1 MHTKTLLRAAVVAA
15 LAVTGIASAQDV
27 RQEDRRA
34 DRREAEPQDV
44 RREDRQAD
52 RQEDRRAEA
61 NEVEVKLAVPRNA
74 DGTVNETQLVND
86 IKARL
91 AAGATEI
98 QVRGLTAQDAKALI
112 DSNHNLLVDL
122 AKLLPNDGIERQV
135 RLRGA
140 VDARIQR
147 NDEGELRARIEG
159 IDLGTLTP
167 AQRADLARQLA
178 TQAGLDRLRIRGTDA
193 TGARVRVEF
202 RDDRG
207 IVKNEA
213 KGAGQNE
220 HRAQRAVPA
229 TPAVPARDGQPAQR
243 AVPAQRAEPADRA
256 ERMARLDADDR
267 RGRRGAADRAERA
280 ERAERMERAERPER
294 VERAER
300 PERVERAERV
310 ERVERVERPDRS
322 GRH

>member
-1 MHTKTLLRAAVVAA
+1 MQTKTLLRTAIVAA
-15 LAVTGIASAQDV
+15 LAVAGVAAAQDV
-27 RQEDRRA
+27 RQEDRREDRQA
-34 DRREAEPQDV
+34 DQRVEPNDV

-52 RQEDRRAEA
+52 RQADRRAEA

-74 DGTVNETQLVND
+74 DGTINETQLVND
-86 IKARL
+86 VKARL

-98 QVRGLTAQDAKALI
+98 QVRGLTAQDAKALLA
-112 DSNHNLLVDL
+112 SNQNLLVDL

-140 VDARIQR
+140 VEARVQR

-159 IDLGTLTP
+159 IDLGSLTP

-178 TQAGLDRLRIRGTDA
+178 TKAGLDRLRIRGTDS

-220 HRAQRAVPA
+220 HRAQRAEPA
-229 TPAVPARDGQPAQR
+229 KPAQ
-243 AVPAQRAEPADRA
+243 PAQRAEPAARA

-267 RGRRGAADRAERA
+267 SGRRGGADRPERAERA
-280 ERAERMERAERPER
+280 ERPERMERAERPER
-294 VERAER
+294 MERVER

-310 ERVERVERPDRS
+310 ERVERPDRS

>member
-1 MHTKTLLRAAVVAA
+1 MLRKTLIPIA
-15 LAVTGIASAQDV
+15 LAVLASAATAQDV

-34 DRREAEPQDV
+34 DRQEDRLMEPNDL

-52 RQEDRRAEA
+52 RQQDQRAEA
-61 NEVEVKLAVPRNA
+61 NEVEAKVAIPRNA
-74 DGTVNETQLVND
+74 DGTINETQLVND
-86 IKARL
+86 IKAQL
-91 AAGATEI
+91 ASGATEI

-112 DSNHNLLVDL
+112 ASNPNLLADL

-193 TGARVRVEF
+193 NGARVRLEL
-202 RDDRG
+202 RDGVVRAERG
-207 IVKNEA
+207 
-213 KGAGQNE
+213 GGQNG
-220 HRAQRAVPA
+220 QRP
-229 TPAVPARDGQPAQR
+229 
-243 AVPAQRAEPADRA
+243 
-256 ERMARLDADDR
+256 ERMARVDASDR
-267 RGRRGAADRAERA
+267 SGRRGGAD
-280 ERAERMERAERPER
+280 RPER

-300 PERVERAERV
+300 AERV
-310 ERVERVERPDRS
+310 ERPEKVERPERAERVERPDRS

>member
-1 MHTKTLLRAAVVAA
+1 MHTKTLLRAAIVAA
-15 LAVTGIASAQDV
+15 LAAAGTASAQDV
-27 RQEDRRA
+27 RQEDRR
-34 DRREAEPQDV
+34 
-44 RREDRQAD
+44 EDRQA
-52 RQEDRRAEA
+52 DRRAEA

-74 DGTVNETQLVND
+74 DGTINETQLVND
-86 IKARL
+86 VKARL

-98 QVRGLTAQDAKALI
+98 QVRGLTAQDAKALLA
-112 DSNHNLLVDL
+112 SNQNLLADL
-122 AKLLPNDGIERQV
+122 AKLLPKDGIERQV

-140 VDARIQR
+140 VDARVQR

-159 IDLGTLTP
+159 IDLGSLTP

-178 TQAGLDRLRIRGTDA
+178 TNAGLDRLRIRGTDA

-220 HRAQRAVPA
+220 HRAQRAEPA
-229 TPAVPARDGQPAQR
+229 KPAQ
-243 AVPAQRAEPADRA
+243 PAQRAEPAARA

-267 RGRRGAADRAERA
+267 RGPRGGADRPERA
-280 ERAERMERAERPER
+280 ERAER

>member
-1 MHTKTLLRAAVVAA
+1 MRKTIAPIA
-15 LAVTGIASAQDV
+15 LALLATAAAAQDV
-27 RQEDRRA
+27 RQEDRREDRQA
-34 DRREAEPQDV
+34 DRRVEPNDV
-44 RREDRQAD
+44 RREDRRAD

-61 NEVEVKLAVPRNA
+61 NEVEVKLAIPRNA
-74 DGTVNETQLVND
+74 DGTINQTALAND
-86 IKARL
+86 IKAQV

-98 QVRGLTAQDAKALI
+98 QFRGLTAQDAQALI
-112 DSNHNLLVDL
+112 DRNKNVLGDL
-122 AKLLPNDGIERQV
+122 AKLLPNDGIERQL
-135 RLRGA
+135 RFRGA
-140 VDARIQR
+140 VDARVQR

-159 IDLGTLTP
+159 IDLGSLTP

-202 RDDRG
+202 RDGRG
-207 IVKNEA
+207 IVKNEGRTDRNA
-213 KGAGQNE
+213 
-220 HRAQRAVPA
+220 
-229 TPAVPARDGQPAQR
+229 ARGDTRGNAR
-243 AVPAQRAEPADRA
+243 NDRV
-256 ERMARLDADDR
+256 ARVDADDR
-267 RGRRGAADRAERA
+267 RGRRGGADRP
-280 ERAERMERAERPER
+280 ERPER

>member
-1 MHTKTLLRAAVVAA
+1 MRKTIAPIA
-15 LAVTGIASAQDV
+15 LALLATAAAAQDV

-34 DRREAEPQDV
+34 DRQEDRRVEPNDV
-44 RREDRQAD
+44 RREDRQA
-52 RQEDRRAEA
+52 DRRAEA
-61 NEVEVKLAVPRNA
+61 NEVEVKLAIPRNA
-74 DGTVNETQLVND
+74 DGTINQTTLASD
-86 IKARL
+86 IKAQV

-98 QVRGLTAQDAKALI
+98 QFRGLTAQDAQALI
-112 DSNHNLLVDL
+112 DRSKNVLGDL
-122 AKLLPNDGIERQV
+122 SKLLPNDGVERQL
-135 RLRGA
+135 RFRGA
-140 VDARIQR
+140 VDARVQR

-159 IDLGTLTP
+159 IDLGSLTP

-202 RDDRG
+202 RDGRG
-207 IVKNEA
+207 IVKNE
-213 KGAGQNE
+213 G
-220 HRAQRAVPA
+220 R
-229 TPAVPARDGQPAQR
+229 
-243 AVPAQRAEPADRA
+243 ADRSA
-256 ERMARLDADDR
+256 ARGDTRGNARNERVARMDADDR
-267 RGRRGAADRAERA
+267 RGRRGGADRPERA

-300 PERVERAERV
+300 PERVERVERPERVERAERV

>member
-1 MHTKTLLRAAVVAA
+1 MHTKILLRAAVVAA
-15 LAVTGIASAQDV
+15 LALTGLAWAQDV

-34 DRREAEPQDV
+34 DRQADRREAEPQDM
-44 RREDRQAD
+44 RREDRQED
-52 RQEDRRAEA
+52 RQQDRRAEA

-74 DGTVNETQLVND
+74 DGTINETQLVND

-112 DSNHNLLVDL
+112 ASNQNLLADL
-122 AKLLPNDGIERQV
+122 AKLLPNDGVERQV

-178 TQAGLDRLRIRGTDA
+178 TKAGLDRLRIRGVDA

-213 KGAGQNE
+213 KGAGKNDR
-220 HRAQRAVPA
+220 RATPA
-229 TPAVPARDGQPAQR
+229 TPAQPAQR
-243 AVPAQRAEPADRA
+243 AQPA
-256 ERMARLDADDR
+256 ERVARIDADDR
-267 RGRRGAADRAERA
+267 RGRRGGADRPERA
-280 ERAERMERAERPER
+280 ERVERAERPER
-294 VERAER
+294 VERVER

-310 ERVERVERPDRS
+310 ERVERPDRS